1 MPCFGRF
8 YPSFLS
14 LFTQAESFAENHI
27 FDDFRRSLLQFLRCR
42 LTALI
47 CVSSCSAS
55 SCSHACPTLESLCAH
70 AAESSQSSRN
80 RTWRSE
86 CAHYAHR
93 FLQARHHSTAPVA
106 VLDKQK
112 AASGQG
118 GPVHPKLT
126 SPLGFGSVGVGHHD
140 TQATAPWRRIQQW
153 ADAQARRN
161 LLVVKRLERGK

>member
-1 MPCFGRF
+1 MPGRF

-14 LFTQAESFAENHI
+14 LFTHAESFAENHI
-27 FDDFRRSLLQFLRCR
+27 FDNLRRSLLQLLLCR

-47 CVSSCSAS
+47 CVSASSAS
-55 SCSHACPTLESLCAH
+55 SFSHACPALESFCAH
-70 AAESSQSSRN
+70 AAESSQSSGN

-93 FLQARHHSTAPVA
+93 FLQAQHHSAAPVA

-118 GPVHPKLT
+118 GPVHPKLA

-140 TQATAPWRRIQQW
+140 TQATAPWRCIQ
-153 ADAQARRN
+153 
-161 LLVVKRLERGK
+161 